1 MHWQDEPLCWVNG
14 CSRGPGGPPTWP
26 TSPATSPS
34 CRSWRSPSRSVT
46 ASPPRPCLCTPATF
60 GVSAFVASTVISGFA
75 LMRLLSAGPSGLLVD
90 RFGERRIMS
99 IGIWVVA
106 GSSLMTA
113 LAQNFPQLLVLRG
126 VGGIGSAMF
135 TVSAM
140 ALLLRTAGPEQRGR
154 ASGAFQAGFLFGGVT
169 GPAIGGAVTGISI
182 RAPFVVYGI
191 TLVVAGTLAAKY
203 LSREPVAGR
212 GCRARTTR
220 TGRHRQPRRH
230 PRPRRR
236 RCSAALRSAAYRAAL
251 MVNLSS
257 GFIVFGLRISLVPL
271 FVTEGLK
278 EGVGLVG
285 IGFLLRG
292 GDPGRDADPARV
304 GGPTRSGRRGSM
316 LVGSATLTASM
327 LLLALETGAVG
338 FLLAM
343 AASGLASAF
352 VAPASS
358 AVVGDLTR
366 GLSGGR
372 VVSAYQMVGDL
383 GGILGPLIAG
393 AAGRR
398 GRVPVGLR
406 RRGGDRADHP
416 GVRRRHARDAAPG
429 ARGRPPRARPD
440 IPLRSAG
447 LRGVTDQPTVAPG
460 ERRPLAELVA
470 PDWAAALAPQAES
483 HQRDGRLPAR
493 RDRRRPRLPAG
504 RGRTCCGRSPPLG
517 RGARADRRAGPL
529 PDAGAR
535 GRAVVLAWPRTC
547 GRSRAAWPTST
558 ASCTTTSAARGPP
571 PAT

>member
-1 MHWQDEPLCWVNG
+1 VAVLSFVAFAVALG
-14 CSRGPGGPPTWP
+14 YGIAA
-26 TSPATSPS
+26 PALPVYA
-34 CRSWRSPSRSVT
+34 R
-46 ASPPRPCLCTPATF
+46 TF

-75 LMRLLSAGPSGLLVD
+75 LMRLLSAGPAGLMVD

-182 RAPFVVYGI
+182 RAPFVVYGM
-191 TLVVAGTLAAKY
+191 TLVVAGLLAVKY
-203 LSREPVAGR
+203 LSREPATGPAPNPAPPPTVDSPGGSDDVSAG
-212 GCRARTTR
+212 GGPDPTKAPPASL
-220 TGRHRQPRRH
+220 G
-230 PRPRRR
+230 
-236 RCSAALRSAAYRAAL
+236 SALRSAAYRAAL

-271 FVTEGLK
+271 FVTEGLQ

-285 IGFLLRG
+285 IGFLCAAATQAVALI
-292 GDPGRDADPARV
+292 PAGRWTD
-304 GGPTRSGRRGSM
+304 TSGRRGSM

-338 FLLAM
+338 FLVAM

-352 VAPASS
+352 VGSASS

-393 AAGRR
+393 ALADAAGFQWAFAA
-398 GRVPVGLR
+398 GVVVGLVTMAFVVVMPETLR
-406 RRGGDRADHP
+406 RE
-416 GVRRRHARDAAPG
+416 PG
-429 ARGRPPRARPD
+429 A
-440 IPLRSAG
+440 S
-447 LRGVTDQPTVAPG
+447 
-460 ERRPLAELVA
+460 
-470 PDWAAALAPQAES
+470 
-483 HQRDGRLPAR
+483 
-493 RDRRRPRLPAG
+493 PAG
-504 RGRTCCGRSPPLG
+504 
-517 RGARADRRAGPL
+517 A
-529 PDAGAR
+529 
-535 GRAVVLAWPRTC
+535 
-547 GRSRAAWPTST
+547 
-558 ASCTTTSAARGPP
+558 
-571 PAT
+571 

>member
-1 MHWQDEPLCWVNG
+1 MLGQRVFAWARRTPYLADLPRDVAVLSFVAFAVALG
-14 CSRGPGGPPTWP
+14 YGIAA
-26 TSPATSPS
+26 PALPVYA
-34 CRSWRSPSRSVT
+34 R
-46 ASPPRPCLCTPATF
+46 TF

-203 LSREPVAGR
+203 LSREPVVAV
-212 GCRARTTR
+212 AVAPE
-220 TGRHRQPRRH
+220 QPG
-230 PRPRRR
+230 PAATAAPATPKAPPASL
-236 RCSAALRSAAYRAAL
+236 SAALRSAAYRAAL

-278 EGVGLVG
+278 QGVGLVG
-285 IGFLLRG
+285 IGFLCAAATQAVMLI
-292 GDPGRDADPARV
+292 PAGRWTD
-304 GGPTRSGRRGSM
+304 RSGRRGSM
-316 LVGSATLTASM
+316 LVGTAILTASM

-352 VAPASS
+352 LAPASA

-372 VVSAYQMVGDL
+372 VVSVYQMVGDL

-393 AAGRR
+393 ALADAAGFQWAFAA
-398 GRVPVGLR
+398 GVVIGLIALAFVVVMPETLR
-406 RRGGDRADHP
+406 REP
-416 GVRRRHARDAAPG
+416 QG
-429 ARGRPPRARPD
+429 ATLEP
-440 IPLRSAG
+440 
-447 LRGVTDQPTVAPG
+447 
-460 ERRPLAELVA
+460 
-470 PDWAAALAPQAES
+470 
-483 HQRDGRLPAR
+483 
-493 RDRRRPRLPAG
+493 
-504 RGRTCCGRSPPLG
+504 
-517 RGARADRRAGPL
+517 
-529 PDAGAR
+529 
-535 GRAVVLAWPRTC
+535 
-547 GRSRAAWPTST
+547 
-558 ASCTTTSAARGPP
+558 
-571 PAT
+571 